1 MIKIKQVTMKNFLSV
16 GNVPQTLRFN
26 NIDLTLMLG
35 NNLDQSDADSRNG
48 AGKSTGI
55 QAVSFGLFG
64 TPLSQI
70 KKDNLIN
77 NINQKDMVVIIEFE
91 KNGVEYRVERGR
103 KPNYMK
109 YTVNN
114 TEINA
119 PDVDESLGESK
130 WTQNEI
136 EKVVG
141 MSHTL
146 FKHIVALH
154 TRTTPFLS
162 LGAAAQREIIEELIS
177 ITQLSRKADTLRQN
191 IKVVKDEIKAEDV
204 RLSTIKSSNERVE
217 SAINGLKA
225 KKNLWD
231 REHSKRVATLTEKL
245 LQISTFD
252 IEAEIESHKKQQ
264 ELNRLS
270 GEYALIEKQLKS
282 LIREQASLK
291 SQTDMLVEKIQMAQ
305 DHKCHACGQD
315 IHDNINEQMLNDL
328 GSNLIS
334 ITERSDEI
342 VGEIDVYENAAKII
356 ADDILKI
363 GDVPACVYSSI
374 EEAINQKNKI
384 DTMQKDITREEE
396 TVNPYIE
403 QIETLA
409 TNGLQ
414 ELSYDMINNL
424 TEIKEH
430 QDFLLKLLTSK
441 DSFIRKK
448 IIDQNIAFLNTRLGV
463 YLEKLNLPHE
473 VIFRNDLSVD
483 IIKHGREYD
492 FEQLSNGEQNR
503 LILSLTWAF
512 RDCWEIM
519 YGKLNVMIIDE
530 LVDSGMDNAGTEAAL
545 DVLKSFVREHN
556 KDIFLISHKDILTNR
571 VDRIIYAQKEN
582 DFTSYIDNED

>member
-48 AGKSTGI
+48 AGKSTGM

-91 KNGVEYRVERGR
+91 KDGVEYRVERGR

-114 TEINA
+114 TEVNA

-191 IKVVKDEIKAEDV
+191 IKIVKDEIKAEDV
-204 RLSTIKSSNERVE
+204 RISTIKSSNERVE
-217 SAINGLKA
+217 SAINGLKT

-231 REHSKRVATLTEKL
+231 REHTKRVSVLTEKL

-264 ELNRLS
+264 ELDKLS
-270 GEYALIEKQLKS
+270 GEYSLIEKQLIS
-282 LIREQASLK
+282 LKREQSSLK
-291 SQTDMLVEKIQMAQ
+291 SQTNMLVEKIQMAQ

-315 IHDNINEQMLNDL
+315 IHDHINEQMLNDL
-328 GSNLIS
+328 GSNLIT

-342 VGEIDVYENAAKII
+342 IGEIDVYENAANILT
-356 ADDILKI
+356 ADILKI
-363 GDVPACVYSSI
+363 GDVPNCVYSSI

-384 DTMQKDITREEE
+384 DTMQNDISREEKM
-396 TVNPYIE
+396 VNPYIE

-530 LVDSGMDNAGTEAAL
+530 LVDSGMDNAGIEAAL
-545 DVLKSFVREHN
+545 DVLKTFVRENN

-582 DFTSYIDNED
+582 DFTSYIDNDD